1 MNIFTKTDIGL
12 VRTENQDN
20 VWGEM
25 LTENACAAVLC
36 DGMGGESEGGLA
48 SKLAVDLISERIK
61 QNFSEKMSR
70 NSVRNLLITS
80 VVAANSVVLSLIHI

>member
-1 MNIFTKTDIGL
+1 MGCVFMNIFTKTDIGL

-36 DGMGGESEGGLA
+36 DGMGGESEGGDR
-48 SKLAVDLISERIK
+48 K
-61 QNFSEKMSR
+61 
-70 NSVRNLLITS
+70 S
-80 VVAANSVVLSLIHI
+80 VV

>member
-1 MNIFTKTDIGL
+1 MGCVFMNIFTKTDIGL

-48 SKLAVDLISERIK
+48 SKLAVDLISERIENEQEFRQK
-61 QNFSEKMSR
+61 SADNKR
-70 NSVRNLLITS
+70 CGG
-80 VVAANSVVLSLIHI
+80 